1 MRDSRVTV
9 GREAKS
15 LKHSKRGKRRSVVLR
30 KDYAGY
36 AVNSSMTVTKRWSAI
51 FAKKWSAILKHCL
64 LKGNSTKLLLLFFRK
79 EVRKN
84 EKV

>member
-1 MRDSRVTV
+1 MRDSRVPV

-15 LKHSKRGKRRSVVLR
+15 LKHRERGKRRSVVLR
-30 KDYAGY
+30 KGHAGCT
-36 AVNSSMTVTKRWSAI
+36 VNSSMTVTKRWSAI
-51 FAKKWSAILKHCL
+51 FTEKWSAILKHCL